1 MNLAKKILCRSFQ
14 IVLRLALPILP
25 YRDPLAL
32 EQVKDMTVSFILQ
45 PPTWDSMAWKKAAW
59 VHIIE
64 KSALIP
70 SLTTRAL

>member
-1 MNLAKKILCRSFQ
+1 MIFAKKIFCRGFQ

-25 YRDPLAL
+25 YRDPLVL

-45 PPTWDSMAWKKAAW
+45 PPTRDSMAWKEAAW

-70 SLTTRAL
+70 SRTTRAL